1 MIEFINFFSSPNGA
15 AIAWVFTVI
24 GGFYGFVQK
33 KQATEIKVK
42 YETLDA
48 SNNELKIQTTKIKLE
63 CESLNASNNELQ
75 IRNENLTVTNSTL
88 EQKII
93 QVENNDIHDNY
104 QEVTQTGEKN
114 VNQGVVKG
122 DVTIEL

>member
-1 MIEFINFFSSPNGA
+1 MTEFINFLSSPNGA

-24 GGFYGFVQK
+24 GGLYGLVKK
-33 KQATEIKVK
+33 KQATEIK
-42 YETLDA
+42 
-48 SNNELKIQTTKIKLE
+48 IKFKT
-63 CESLNASNNELQ
+63 LNASNNELQ
-75 IRNENLTVTNSTL
+75 IRNENLTVTNATL